1 MAVTLTEARLPHG
14 SARNARLQKLTQ
26 IIEGTFGCM
35 EAAYKAGVNFFD
47 CAEGYAEGTQQMH
60 RDGPCDCVANLVM
73 F

>member
-1 MAVTLTEARLPHG
+1 
-14 SARNARLQKLTQ
+14 
-26 IIEGTFGCM
+26 M